1 MQPQKR
7 TKNMCFINS
16 TLNTKLQN
24 FLGSRGRRAVITFPN
39 YVHVCM
45 CVCTLHNH
53 KSGGA
58 PNTIRASS
66 ASCAQLPLTHF
77 RNHPK
82 IQGNLGFQNS
92 DNDESVM
99 ANENITQ
106 MRSVWKYVCTYVIS
120 ALKSTNIVFIN
131 PNNARAKRSSAE
143 ERNLRSSSVNREHL
157 SHVYLCVSL
166 VKLLN
171 SF

>member
-1 MQPQKR
+1 LSLPNLINKKANAAAKAHKKYVLHKFNFEYQI
-7 TKNMCFINS
+7 TKFS
-16 TLNTKLQN
+16 GEPWTK
-24 FLGSRGRRAVITFPN
+24 GGN
-39 YVHVCM
+39 YISQLCTCMYLCMYVCM
-45 CVCTLHNH
+45 HACTLHNH

-106 MRSVWKYVCTYVIS
+106 MRSVWKYVCTCVIS

-143 ERNLRSSSVNREHL
+143 ERNLRSI
-157 SHVYLCVSL
+157 
-166 VKLLN
+166 
-171 SF
+171 